1 MSLPRKSHMWYKQA
15 EDGQHKI
22 NSMAPLGVLYCI
34 TFCQRIYYSFVLLTF
49 WPLTCLLACLGP
61 YTAFAY
67 VLQLPVLCPY
77 GIPLLVN
84 QKCAFLHLHVFLVFF
99 FFSLPLFSCL
109 FYPILFHFFLILFL
123 DACLF
128 VFN

>member
-34 TFCQRIYYSFVLLTF
+34 TFCQRIYYPFVLLTF

-99 FFSLPLFSCL
+99 FFRCL
-109 FYPILFHFFLILFL
+109 FFLVCFILSCFIFLNLIFR
-123 DACLF
+123 CLF
-128 VFN
+128 VCF